1 MPAVSRLWWRFVPIL
16 PNHRNIISLWGRKGY
31 YCICQLL
38 KKKKK
43 KLSPEIF
50 ESFLTEKVQNQLT
63 DKGER
68 MPEHRTFHFLQST
81 YKARLSRCTCSAAKP
96 KWIFDFVLVVGGGGG
111 GSIMHSSER
120 DLPSDSSVVKNMKKK
135 RDDNLYVTQ
144 FRGELN
150 CVTSRW
156 HEFRI
161 F

>member
-1 MPAVSRLWWRFVPIL
+1 M
-16 PNHRNIISLWGRKGY
+16 
-31 YCICQLL
+31 
-38 KKKKK
+38 
-43 KLSPEIF
+43 
-50 ESFLTEKVQNQLT
+50 
-63 DKGER
+63 
-68 MPEHRTFHFLQST
+68 
-81 YKARLSRCTCSAAKP
+81 CTCSAAKP
-96 KWIFDFVLVVGGGGG
+96 KWIFDFVLVVGGGEG